1 MANPDPLQV
10 AQLWHEVLM
19 YSSTP
24 EEVAR
29 YPELMGR
36 SPLEMRL
43 LLMAGAAPHLLLRD
57 YLAALHVPKS
67 TLTSALNRLEGQ
79 GYLRR
84 VISPRDRRSFQLELG
99 ERGQA
104 FLRSYLDYQ
113 RGMGER
119 ILGGLAPEEQRQLA
133 ALLQKVASYMLP
145 RQEGAK

>member
-67 TLTSALNRLEGQ
+67 TLTKMC
-79 GYLRR
+79 
-84 VISPRDRRSFQLELG
+84 IRDSHHSL
-99 ERGQA
+99 QA
-104 FLRSYLDYQ
+104 
-113 RGMGER
+113 
-119 ILGGLAPEEQRQLA
+119 GGPP
-133 ALLQKVASYMLP
+133 LP
-145 RQEGAK
+145 GGPLP